1 MFISY
6 YTVYVDTIS
15 RNPLLGTLRGSD
27 HIFTLLFL
35 AAASIALSTFR
46 IRYASPSDHSHY
58 TTYDRWSR
66 ELFPA
71 RQGTAERLIPQTN
84 ARLLVYLLDRWIG
97 MASIDAVD
105 EGLIASVSKY
115 VEAYMANYDGSH
127 DFHHIQRVLGLAKY
141 IHAQAP
147 NAPERDLQV
156 VVLSA
161 LLHDV
166 GDKKYLKPGE
176 DASSL
181 VNDLLISYGATD
193 ELARKVQT
201 VCLGVSYSSEIKD
214 PARVQELIKSC
225 PELAVVQDADRLD
238 AIGSIGIGRVF
249 TFTGARTKASMADSI
264 QHFHDKLLKLQSM
277 MKTDVGRQ
285 LAEERT
291 RRMKEFLRWWGEE
304 AAFSGADGIPT
315 LA

>member
-1 MFISY
+1 
-6 YTVYVDTIS
+6 
-15 RNPLLGTLRGSD
+15 
-27 HIFTLLFL
+27 
-35 AAASIALSTFR
+35 
-46 IRYASPSDHSHY
+46 
-58 TTYDRWSR
+58 
-66 ELFPA
+66 
-71 RQGTAERLIPQTN
+71 
-84 ARLLVYLLDRWIG
+84 
-97 MASIDAVD
+97 MASIDAPGS
-105 EGLIASVSKY
+105 EKLIKSVTEY

-127 DFHHIQRVLGLAKY
+127 DFNHIQRVLGLAKH
-141 IHAQAP
+141 IHAHAP
-147 NAPERDLQV
+147 HASERDPEV

-181 VNDLLISYGATD
+181 VEDLLVSYGAAP
-193 ELARKVQT
+193 ELASKVQA

-214 PARVQELIKSC
+214 PARVQELIRSY

-249 TFTGARTKASMADSI
+249 TFTGARIKASMADSI

-285 LAEERT
+285 LAGERT
-291 RRMKEFLRWWGEE
+291 KRMEEFLKWWGEE
-304 AAFSGADGIPT
+304 AAFSSLNGIPT
-315 LA
+315 LS

>member
-1 MFISY
+1 M
-6 YTVYVDTIS
+6 
-15 RNPLLGTLRGSD
+15 P
-27 HIFTLLFL
+27 
-35 AAASIALSTFR
+35 
-46 IRYASPSDHSHY
+46 
-58 TTYDRWSR
+58 
-66 ELFPA
+66 
-71 RQGTAERLIPQTN
+71 
-84 ARLLVYLLDRWIG
+84 
-97 MASIDAVD
+97 SIDASVD
-105 EGLIASVSKY
+105 EGLIKSVTEY

-127 DFHHIQRVLGLAKY
+127 DFNHIQRVLGLAKH
-141 IHAQAP
+141 IHAHSP
-147 NAPERDLQV
+147 NASERDPQV
-156 VVLSA
+156 VILSA

-181 VNDLLISYGATD
+181 VNDLLISHGAAE

-214 PARVQELIKSC
+214 PARVQELIKSY

-264 QHFHDKLLKLQSM
+264 QHFHDKLLKLQNM
-277 MKTDVGRQ
+277 MKTGVGRQ

-291 RRMKEFLRWWGEE
+291 QRMKEFLKWWGEE
-304 AAFSGADGIPT
+304 AAFAGTDARPT
-315 LA
+315 PA